1 MNAPATASDAR
12 GATGKAADA
21 RQRAALCD
29 YCARIGADPLLVQGA
44 GGNASWK
51 DGATLWVKASGT
63 WLAEARRRDIFVPVD
78 LAHLRGA
85 AAGQLDVVPRP
96 LGESGLRPS
105 IETLLHALMPQP
117 VVLHLHAVEL
127 LAQLVRPGFAERL
140 RALEDAGRG
149 AAADPRHRATSTAN
163 ATGGAPDDAGGADC
177 SAAGQGAAGPLPPW
191 LALAY
196 HKPGL
201 PLARAVAEGLRRQP
215 DTQIVFLQ
223 NHGVVIGAADAGA
236 VDAILRRLL
245 RLCATPPRPP
255 FPAPAPVAVDMDAPA
270 PSAVDMEAPSLAPP
284 RASDGRPLAPVP
296 DDGVQQLALDPQ
308 LFERLARDWAICP
321 DHVVFLGAAP
331 RRHDSAADFHAAQ
344 AACRHAPWPELL
356 FIRAAG
362 VFMADG
368 FSAAK
373 LAQLRCYYDVLARQ
387 DEHSP
392 LTVLNQA
399 QLAELLDWDAEKYR
413 LALSP

>member
-1 MNAPATASDAR
+1 MKAPPTAPDVR

-21 RQRAALCD
+21 RPRAAMSD
-29 YCARIGADPLLVQGA
+29 YCASIGADPLLVQGA

-85 AAGQLDVVPRP
+85 AAAGQLDVAPRP

-140 RALEDAGRG
+140 RALAEAE
-149 AAADPRHRATSTAN
+149 
-163 ATGGAPDDAGGADC
+163 
-177 SAAGQGAAGPLPPW
+177 QGAAGPLPPW

-255 FPAPAPVAVDMDAPA
+255 VPAPAPVAGDMDAPA
-270 PSAVDMEAPSLAPP
+270 ASPAPP
-284 RASDGRPLAPVP
+284 RASDGRPMAPVP
-296 DDGVQQLALDPQ
+296 EDGVQQLALDPQ

-331 RRHDSAADFHAAQ
+331 RHHDSAADFHAAQ

-387 DEHSP
+387 DEHGP
-392 LTVLNQA
+392 LTVLDQA

>member
-1 MNAPATASDAR
+1 MKAAATAPDAR

-21 RQRAALCD
+21 RQRAALAD

-78 LAHLRGA
+78 LEHLRAAA
-85 AAGQLDVVPRP
+85 AAGQLGVAPRP
-96 LGESGLRPS
+96 LGDSGLRPS

-140 RALEDAGRG
+140 RALEDAG
-149 AAADPRHRATSTAN
+149 
-163 ATGGAPDDAGGADC
+163 
-177 SAAGQGAAGPLPPW
+177 QGAAGPLPPW

-196 HKPGL
+196 HMPGL

-223 NHGVVIGAADAGA
+223 NHGVVIGAAGAGA

-255 FPAPAPVAVDMDAPA
+255 VPVPVPAPVAVDMDAPA
-270 PSAVDMEAPSLAPP
+270 PALAPP
-284 RASDGRPLAPVP
+284 RASDGRPMAPVP
-296 DDGVQQLALDPQ
+296 DDCVQQLALDPQ

-331 RRHDSAADFHAAQ
+331 RRHDSSADFHAAQ

-387 DEHSP
+387 DEHRP
-392 LTVLNQA
+392 LTVLDQA

>member
-1 MNAPATASDAR
+1 LNR
-12 GATGKAADA
+12 
-21 RQRAALCD
+21 RAMLAD
-29 YCARIGADPLLVQGA
+29 YCASIGADPLLVQGA

-78 LAHLRGA
+78 LAHLRAAA
-85 AAGQLDVVPRP
+85 AAGRLDVAPRP
-96 LGESGLRPS
+96 LGDSGLRPS

-140 RALEDAGRG
+140 RALAEAE
-149 AAADPRHRATSTAN
+149 
-163 ATGGAPDDAGGADC
+163 
-177 SAAGQGAAGPLPPW
+177 QGAAGPLPPW

-223 NHGVVIGAADAGA
+223 NHGVVIGAAHAGA

-245 RLCATPPRPP
+245 WLCATPPRPP
-255 FPAPAPVAVDMDAPA
+255 VPFPAPVAVAVAVAGDMGAPA
-270 PSAVDMEAPSLAPP
+270 ASLAPP
-284 RASDGRPLAPVP
+284 RASDGRPMAPVP

-331 RRHDSAADFHAAQ
+331 RRHDSAADFHTAQ

-362 VFMADG
+362 VYMADG

-387 DEHSP
+387 DEHRP
-392 LTVLNQA
+392 LTVLDQA

-413 LALSP
+413 VALSR